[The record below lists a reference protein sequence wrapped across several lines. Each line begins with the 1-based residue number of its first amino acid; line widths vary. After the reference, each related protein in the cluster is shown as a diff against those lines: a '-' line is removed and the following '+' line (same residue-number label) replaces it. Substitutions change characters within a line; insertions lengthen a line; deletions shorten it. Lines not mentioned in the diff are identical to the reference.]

1 MMVNKLKQTIQLLS
15 CSISA
20 IPNMRQIF
28 CLFLFL
34 FLGSV
39 TMAQRTGSVTG
50 TITDKNLQSP
60 LSGVSVELS
69 ETRQV
74 VTSDSS
80 GNFRIT
86 GITPKTYTLRF
97 SSVGYSPVTL
107 YNIVVTS
114 GNELNLAI
122 QLEPA
127 VTGLEEVKVLSTRR
141 TAVAA
146 SLETPLSVQRL
157 TTEEIRSN
165 PGGNFDISRVIQAL
179 PGVGGTSGSV
189 GGYRNDIIIRG
200 GAPNENVYYLDGIEI
215 PVINHFATQGSAGGP
230 TGILNVS
237 FLEDVKLSSSAFDAR
252 FDNALSSVFQFRQR
266 TGNPNK
272 VQGNIRLSATE
283 LAGTIEGPLSKN
295 TSFLASARRSYLQL
309 LFKAIDLPI
318 RPSYWDFQYKI
329 THRID
334 KKTTLTFLGV
344 GAIDDFTFAA
354 PKEATPEKLYIL
366 DATAPIHQRNYTIGA
381 TLRRQVKN
389 GYWNLALSRNYFDN
403 KIEKFDNNDEGNEA
417 ARRLGI
423 FSQETENKLRLDVN
437 KTINGWKVTYGAMA
451 QYVNSDND
459 NFKRLRKEIRDQSN
473 TVIQPAVVLDY
484 QSDISFMRYGAFSQI
499 SRRYMNNRLGLSAGL
514 RSDMNGFTATG
525 MNPLKTLS
533 PRISASYVLAD
544 KWTLNGSVGVYYKL
558 APYTILSFRD
568 NAEVLVNKETD
579 YTRSTHYTIGTE
591 YLPANSTRFTA
602 EVFYK
607 KYSQV
612 PVSVRDGISLANMGG
627 DFGVVG
633 NEDVVTN
640 GKGTTYGFE
649 LFAQQ
654 KLTRRFFGTFS
665 YTYFVSRYSGADG
678 REIASAWD
686 NRHLLSFIMGYKFNR
701 NWELGMKFRYQGG
714 APYTP
719 FDLTASQLNY
729 LTFGTGIQDY
739 TKLNTQKLK
748 AFHASDIRIDKKWN
762 FKKTTLNL
770 FLDITN
776 WYKATN
782 PASPQYTFKRNADNT
797 AFLTTD
803 GQPIR
808 QDGSNAIP
816 FILNNEDATLIP
828 TIGFIVEF

>member
-1 MMVNKLKQTIQLLS
+1 
-15 CSISA
+15 
-20 IPNMRQIF
+20 MRQIF
-28 CLFLFL
+28 CFSLLL
-34 FLGSV
+34 SLSQAV
-39 TMAQRTGSVTG
+39 YAQRTGSVTG

-60 LSGVSVELS
+60 LSNVTIELPES
-69 ETRQV
+69 RQQ
-74 VTSDSS
+74 TISDSA
-80 GNFRIT
+80 GQFRIT
-86 GITPKTYTLRF
+86 GISPKTYTVRI
-97 SSVGYSPVTL
+97 SSAGYTSVTL
-107 YNIVVTS
+107 YNIIITS
-114 GNELNLAI
+114 GNELNLNI

-272 VQGNIRLSATE
+272 FQGNVRLSATE
-283 LAGTIEGPLSKN
+283 LAGTLEGPLSKN

-318 RPSYWDFQYKI
+318 RPGYWDFQYKV
-329 THRID
+329 THRIN
-334 KKTTLTFLGV
+334 KKTSLTLLGV

-354 PKEATPEKLYIL
+354 PKEASPEKLYIL
-366 DATAPIHQRNYTIGA
+366 DATAPIHQWNYTVGA
-381 TLRRQVKN
+381 NLRKQIRN
-389 GYWNLALSRNYFDN
+389 GFWNFSLSRNMFDN
-403 KIEKFDNNDEGNEA
+403 KIEKFDDNDEGNENK
-417 ARRLGI
+417 RRLGI
-423 FSQETENKLRLDVN
+423 FSQEIENKLRFDVN
-437 KTINGWKVTYGAMA
+437 KNLDGWKIAYGAMA
-451 QYVNSDND
+451 QYVKSNND
-459 NFKRLRKEIRDQSN
+459 NYKRLRKEIRDQGGN
-473 TVIQPAVVLDY
+473 LVQPALILDY
-484 QSDISFMRYGAFSQI
+484 MSDISFMRYGLFAQVG
-499 SRRYMNNRLGLSAGL
+499 RRYLNNRLGLSAGL
-514 RSDMNGFTATG
+514 RSDMNGFTNGG
-525 MNPLKTLS
+525 MNPLNTIS

-544 KWTLNGSVGVYYKL
+544 KWTLNGSAGLYYKL
-558 APYTILSFRD
+558 VPYTILSFRD
-568 NAEVLVNKETD
+568 NSGNLVNRDAD
-579 YTRSTHYTIGTE
+579 YNRSAHYTIGTE
-591 YLPANSTRFTA
+591 FLPANSTRFTLEA
-602 EVFYK
+602 FYK

-612 PVSVRDGISLANMGG
+612 PVSVRDGISLANLGG

-633 NEDVVTN
+633 NEEVVTT

-654 KLTRRFFGTFS
+654 KLTKRFFGTFS
-665 YTYFVSRYSGADG
+665 YTCFVSRYSGLNG
-678 REIASAWD
+678 KEIASAWD
-686 NRHLLSFIMGYKFNR
+686 NRHLLSFIWGYKFNR
-701 NWELGMKFRYQGG
+701 NWELGLKFRYQGG
-714 APYTP
+714 APVTP

-729 LTFGTGIQDY
+729 LTFGMGIPDY
-739 TKLNTQKLK
+739 SRLNTQQLRD
-748 AFHASDIRIDKKWN
+748 FHASDIRIDKKWN

-782 PASPQYTFKRNADNT
+782 PAAPQYTFKRNADNT
-797 AFLTTD
+797 AFVTTD
-803 GQPIR
+803 GQTIR

-816 FILNNEDATLIP
+816 LLLNNEDATLIP